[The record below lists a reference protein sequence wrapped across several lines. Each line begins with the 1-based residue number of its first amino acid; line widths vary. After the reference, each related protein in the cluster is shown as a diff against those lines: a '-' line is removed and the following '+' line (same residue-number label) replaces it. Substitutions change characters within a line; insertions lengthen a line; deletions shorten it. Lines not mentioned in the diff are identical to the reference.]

1 MSSFLIDVFFEAL
14 VYKLKF
20 KCILSFT
27 GILNPMENINF
38 IEFKKSVLFF
48 FLEDLVSW
56 LSEEESASV
65 FQLGIKRVSNS
76 KYGFSLD
83 KISFSLKIGISFNR
97 TVRLFCI

>member
-38 IEFKKSVLFF
+38 IEFKK
-48 FLEDLVSW
+48 
-56 LSEEESASV
+56 
-65 FQLGIKRVSNS
+65 
-76 KYGFSLD
+76 
-83 KISFSLKIGISFNR
+83 
-97 TVRLFCI
+97 